1 MRSRFEEPVSDLELP
16 DVVNVYF
23 LPEHILPLLSFIGFH
38 SHYQLFPLHLAELE
52 EQEVLREHFL
62 YELDVLVALSY
73 ADSLDVFLNLCIFQ
87 DRLF

>member
-1 MRSRFEEPVSDLELP
+1 MV
-16 DVVNVYF
+16 F